1 MRILVIEDE
10 KKIASFIERGLKEEH
25 YAVDVADNGEDG
37 LHSATVNDYNLIVL
51 DIMLPGR
58 DGIFICRELR
68 KKGIKTPVLMLTA
81 RDAVEDKVSG
91 LDSGADDYMTKPF
104 AFEEFLAR
112 VRSLLRRGTQQPSN
126 ILRVADLELH
136 QLSHKVRRGEQ
147 DITLS
152 SKEYS
157 LLEFLALHKNEVVT
171 RTMIAEQVWNE
182 DFDSFTNVID
192 VHIKHLRDK
201 VDKNF
206 AVQLIH
212 TIRGSGYML
221 SEHRP

>member
-10 KKIASFIERGLKEEH
+10 RKIASFIQRGLKEEH
-25 YAVDVADNGEDG
+25 YAVDIAPDGEKG
-37 LHSATVNDYNLIVL
+37 LFLAETNTYNLIVL
-51 DIMLPGR
+51 DIMLPGK

-68 KKGIKTPVLMLTA
+68 KKGVKVPILMLTA

-112 VRSLLRRGTQQPSN
+112 VRSLLRRGSQQVAHV
-126 ILRVADLELH
+126 LKVADLELN
-136 QLSHKVRRGEQ
+136 QLTHKVRRGES
-147 DITLS
+147 DIVLS

-157 LLEFLALHKNEVVT
+157 LLEFLILHKDQVVT
-171 RTMIAEQVWNE
+171 RTMISEQVWNE
-182 DFDSFTNVID
+182 AFDSFTNVID

-201 VDKNF
+201 IDKGF
-206 AVQLIH
+206 TPALIH
-212 TIRGSGYML
+212 TVRGSGYIL
-221 SEHRP
+221 SEDLQ